1 MKNSNQTPTEVIDYL
16 VSYFETFGNLP
27 TPVIECQVSGTAT
40 TCFGTNLQNKIQ
52 KAGGIRELL
61 TTFTSRFVKKELKKE
76 VKAEITPRVKSS
88 KKKKS
93 SETVNVD
100 VTELTEVTA

>member
-1 MKNSNQTPTEVIDYL
+1 MNKNNTPAEVIEYL
-16 VSYFETFGNLP
+16 VNYFETFGNLP
-27 TPVIECQVSGTAT
+27 VPVIECQISGTAT

-61 TTFTSRFVKKELKKE
+61 TTFTSRFVKKE

-100 VTELTEVTA
+100 ATELTEVTA